1 LMPYVM
7 TETKVYRRL
16 GQLLAINVGEHG
28 NFLFLP
34 EIHTRINLAQMT
46 ADARS
51 FAWKRRGWKVG
62 LDCLQLARASPLVRI
77 LVAQ

>member
-1 LMPYVM
+1 M

-16 GQLLAINVGEHG
+16 GQLLAIDAGEHG

-51 FAWKRRGWKVG
+51 FAWKRRDLDAG
-62 LDCLQLARASPLVRI
+62 LDFL
-77 LVAQ
+77 